1 MTKIK
6 ILITTLLI
14 SSSLLFSAEN
24 PVQTIKKKDV
34 ELQTLLKK
42 PNLSKKE
49 KEHIKNLLNESFD
62 FKLLAQKSLATPIWK
77 AQSEAD
83 LDTFVTQFQRM
94 VRNSSARKLEMYRAD
109 STIYEEVKYKGKDE
123 GRVVAHVWYEGKES
137 VLEYRMSLVGNTW
150 KAWDLVIDDL
160 STARN
165 YKEQFST
172 ILKTKTFGDL
182 IKIIRDKANET
193 E

>member
-1 MTKIK
+1 MTKIQF
-6 ILITTLLI
+6 ITVTFLI
-14 SSSLLFSAEN
+14 SASFLFSAEN
-24 PVQTIKKKDV
+24 PAHVVKKKDV

-42 PNLSKKE
+42 SSLSKKE

-62 FKLLAQKSLATPIWK
+62 FKLLAQKSLATSIWK

-83 LDTFVTQFQRM
+83 LDTFVNQFQRM

-109 STIYEEVKYKGKDE
+109 STVYEEVKYKGKDE
-123 GRVVAHVWYEGKES
+123 ARVVAHVWYKGKES
-137 VLEYRMSLVGNTW
+137 VLEYRMSLVADAW

-172 ILKTKTFGDL
+172 ILKTKTFNDL